1 VWASPP
7 NLRVLQAEAR
17 VKGDKVYPATGINK
31 YVTRYLR
38 SLNPERGRIVLDIP
52 CGDGRAGAV
61 LRDAGMNVL
70 AYDLFP
76 DAFQVEGLQ
85 CRYADMTQPLPLGDE
100 AVDIVVCQEGIEHVP
115 NQLAVLEEFNRVL
128 KPGGTL
134 ILTTPNG
141 SHVRAR
147 VSRMLVG
154 NDLIKYLPPSEVD
167 GIWLADPGGKVYL
180 GHLFLLE
187 VNRLW
192 VLSRL
197 AGFDIAQ
204 IRTTAVSPS
213 SVILG
218 VFLAPLIML
227 CMLWAYLGSNKKHN
241 PHRSEALQKL
251 LWRQVR
257 LNLSP
262 RTLFCKHIFWILKK
276 RDSPANCRK
285 HLLRESSR
293 RREGHE

>member
-1 VWASPP
+1 M
-7 NLRVLQAEAR
+7 
-17 VKGDKVYPATGINK
+17 YPATGINR

-38 SLNPERGRIVLDIP
+38 SLDPERGRVVLDIP
-52 CGDGRAGAV
+52 CGDGRASAV
-61 LRDAGMNVL
+61 LRDAGMHVL

-76 DAFQVEGLQ
+76 DAFQVQGLE
-85 CRYADMTQPLPLGDE
+85 CRYADMTQPLPLKND
-100 AVDIVVCQEGIEHVP
+100 AVDIVVCQEGIEHMP

-128 KPGGTL
+128 KPGGSL
-134 ILTTPNG
+134 VLTTPNG

-154 NDLIKYLPPSEVD
+154 NDLIKYLPPSEID
-167 GIWLADPGGKVYL
+167 GIWSADSGGKIYL

-218 VFLAPLIML
+218 VFLAPLIAL
-227 CMLWAYLGSNKKHN
+227 SMLWAYLGSSRKHN
-241 PHRSEALQKL
+241 PNRRDELQKL

-262 RTLFCKHIFWILKK
+262 RTLFCKHIFWILAK
-276 RDSPANCRK
+276 RDVPPQRRK
-285 HLLRESSR
+285 NETGR
-293 RREGHE
+293 